1 MLPGGDY
8 HKPLSA
14 RLSGLSIGA
23 LTLSPGFD
31 PDVAEYA
38 AATTSATNKVTATP
52 EDARAAVAITVNGAA
67 LGNGSA
73 ATWSTGENVVTITV
87 TNGSLSKAY
96 TVTVTK

>member
-1 MLPGGDY
+1 MPLEVLKWKLKQAMEDPG
-8 HKPLSA
+8 
-14 RLSGLSIGA
+14 
-23 LTLSPGFD
+23 
-31 PDVAEYA
+31 
-38 AATTSATNKVTATP
+38 NKVTATP

-87 TNGSLSKAY
+87 TNGSLSKVY

>member
-1 MLPGGDY
+1 M
-8 HKPLSA
+8 SA

-52 EDARAAVAITVNGAA
+52 EDARAAVAITVNGA

-73 ATWSTGENVVTITV
+73 ATWSAGENVVTITV
-87 TNGSLSKAY
+87 TNGSLSKVY